1 MYRQDNPDVV
11 RRATRAYDEVLPA
24 KKKKKKISAVGQT
37 KMNRREVE
45 MRKHGREGTHAEGRE
60 GILTACLMC

>member
-1 MYRQDNPDVV
+1 
-11 RRATRAYDEVLPA
+11 LPA